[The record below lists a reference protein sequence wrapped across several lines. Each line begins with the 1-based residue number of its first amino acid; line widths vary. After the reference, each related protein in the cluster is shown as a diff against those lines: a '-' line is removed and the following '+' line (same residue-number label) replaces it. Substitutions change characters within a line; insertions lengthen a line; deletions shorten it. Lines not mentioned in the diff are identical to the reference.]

1 MPNSNLP
8 LPSPTRKGKKQSF
21 NFKET
26 QIMINAKL
34 ASQSHANHQTT
45 VKLSEQVS
53 IGGTELAI
61 IGGPCTVES
70 LEQMETVASQLA
82 AAPVQALRGGVY
94 KPRTSPYAFQGMG
107 VEGLQILADVR
118 SRYGIPVVTEVMSIG
133 QIEAVATH
141 ADMLQI
147 GSRNMQ
153 NFDLL
158 KALGQAG
165 KPILLKRG
173 LASTIEE
180 FVMAAEYILSHG
192 NPDVVLCERGI
203 RSFDNYT
210 RNVLD
215 LGAVAALKQITHLP
229 VIVDP
234 SHAVGKR
241 ELVAP
246 LAKAAIACGADGL
259 IIECHPEPEKSVSDA
274 RQALSL
280 EDMVDLV
287 HSLRP
292 VAAAVGRNISEVG
305 VGFNLKPAP
314 IHFSVKKPCGLTA

>member
-1 MPNSNLP
+1 ML
-8 LPSPTRKGKKQSF
+8 
-21 NFKET
+21 
-26 QIMINAKL
+26 NAKL
-34 ASQSHANHQTT
+34 AAASSPEHNSI
-45 VKLSEQVS
+45 VKLSEQVAF
-53 IGGTELAI
+53 GGNELVI

-70 LEQMETVASQLA
+70 RTQMELVATKLQH
-82 AAPVQALRGGVY
+82 APVQAIRGGVY

-107 VEGLQILADVR
+107 LEGLEILSEIR
-118 SRYGIPVVTEVMSIG
+118 RCHHIPVVTEVMSIG
-133 QIEAVATH
+133 QIEDIVAH

-158 KALGQAG
+158 KAVGQVD

-173 LASTIEE
+173 LSATIEE
-180 FVMAAEYILSHG
+180 FIMAAEYILSHG
-192 NPDVVLCERGI
+192 NSQVVLCERGI
-203 RSFDNYT
+203 RSFDSYT

-215 LGAVAALKQITHLP
+215 LGAVVALKQLTHLP

-234 SHAVGKR
+234 SHAVGLR

-246 LAKAAIACGADGL
+246 LAKAAVACGADGL

-280 EDMVDLV
+280 EDMVELV
-287 HSLRP
+287 HSLQP
-292 VAAAVGRNISEVG
+292 IAAAVGRKIAQPLQPQLAV
-305 VGFNLKPAP
+305 A
-314 IHFSVKKPCGLTA
+314 

>member
-1 MPNSNLP
+1 MNA
-8 LPSPTRKGKKQSF
+8 
-21 NFKET
+21 
-26 QIMINAKL
+26 AKL
-34 ASQSHANHQTT
+34 ASASHPNHQTV
-45 VKLSEQVS
+45 VKVSKQVA
-53 IGGTELAI
+53 IGGKELTI

-70 LEQMETVASQLA
+70 LEQMEIVATHLA
-82 AAPVQALRGGVY
+82 SAPVQMLRGGVY
-94 KPRTSPYAFQGMG
+94 KPRTSPYAFQGLG
-107 VEGLQILADVR
+107 LEGLKILADIRR
-118 SRYGIPVVTEVMSIG
+118 SHGIPIVTEVMSIG
-133 QIEAVATH
+133 QIDDLVAH
-141 ADMLQI
+141 ADMLQV

-165 KPILLKRG
+165 KPVLLKRG
-173 LASTIEE
+173 LAATIEE
-180 FVMAAEYILSHG
+180 FIMAAEYILSHG
-192 NPDVVLCERGI
+192 NPDVILCERGI

-246 LAKAAIACGADGL
+246 LAKAAVACGADGL

-280 EDMVDLV
+280 EDMVNLV
-287 HSLRP
+287 RSLKP
-292 VAAAVGRNISEVG
+292 VAESVGR
-305 VGFNLKPAP
+305 
-314 IHFSVKKPCGLTA
+314 SVAGINTLSRLTVLSA

>member
-1 MPNSNLP
+1 
-8 LPSPTRKGKKQSF
+8 
-21 NFKET
+21 
-26 QIMINAKL
+26 MINAKL
-34 ASQSHANHQTT
+34 AAQSHLNHQTI
-45 VKLSEQVS
+45 VKISEKVAF
-53 IGGTELAI
+53 GGEELVI

-70 LEQMETVASQLA
+70 LEQMEIVAQKLSTA
-82 AAPVQALRGGVY
+82 SVQGLRGGVY

-107 VEGLQILADVR
+107 EAGLEILAKVR
-118 SRYGIPVVTEVMSIG
+118 SHYNMPVVTEVMSIS
-133 QIEAVATH
+133 QIEVVAAH
-141 ADMLQI
+141 ADMLQV

-173 LASTIEE
+173 LAATIEE

-203 RSFDNYT
+203 RSFDDYT

-246 LAKAAIACGADGL
+246 LARAAIACGADGL

-280 EDMVDLV
+280 EDMVHLV
-287 HSLRP
+287 NSLKP
-292 VAAAVGRNISEVG
+292 VATAVGRSISEAIG
-305 VGFNLKPAP
+305 AGLEPAP
-314 IHFSVKKPCGLTA
+314 IFCAA

>member
-1 MPNSNLP
+1 ML
-8 LPSPTRKGKKQSF
+8 
-21 NFKET
+21 
-26 QIMINAKL
+26 NAKL
-34 ASQSHANHQTT
+34 ATKSHSDEVNAAAVLARRQNVDHQTI
-45 VKLSEQVS
+45 VKLTEQVTF
-53 IGGTELAI
+53 GGKELVI
-61 IGGPCTVES
+61 IGGPCSVES
-70 LEQMETVASQLA
+70 RLQMETVASQLA
-82 AAPVQALRGGVY
+82 LVPVQALRGGIY
-94 KPRTSPYAFQGMG
+94 KPRTSPYAFQGLG
-107 VEGLQILADVR
+107 LEGLQILAFIR
-118 SRYGIPVVTEVMSIG
+118 QRYGVPVVTEVMSIS
-133 QIEAVATH
+133 QIEAAAAD

-165 KPILLKRG
+165 KPVLLKRG
-173 LASTIEE
+173 LAATIEE

-192 NPDVVLCERGI
+192 NPAVVLCERGI
-203 RSFDNYT
+203 RSFDTYT

-215 LGAVAALKQITHLP
+215 LGAVVALKQLTNLP

-246 LAKAAIACGADGL
+246 LAKAAVACGADGL
-259 IIECHPEPEKSVSDA
+259 ITECHPEPEKSVSDA

-280 EDMVDLV
+280 EDMASLV

-292 VAAAVGRNISEVG
+292 VAASVGRSVAEVA
-305 VGFNLKPAP
+305 LPDSAA
-314 IHFSVKKPCGLTA
+314 LA

>member
-1 MPNSNLP
+1 
-8 LPSPTRKGKKQSF
+8 
-21 NFKET
+21 
-26 QIMINAKL
+26 MINAKL
-34 ASQSHANHQTT
+34 AAQSHSDHQTI
-45 VKLSEQVS
+45 VKLSETVAF
-53 IGGTELAI
+53 GGKELVV

-70 LEQMETVASQLA
+70 LEQMETVAQTLA

-107 VEGLQILADVR
+107 EEGLAVLAKVR
-118 SRYGIPVVTEVMSIG
+118 SRYNIPVVTEVMSIS
-133 QIEAVATH
+133 QIAVVAAH
-141 ADMLQI
+141 ADMLQV

-173 LASTIEE
+173 LAATIEE

-192 NPDVVLCERGI
+192 NADVVLCERGI

-241 ELVAP
+241 ELVTP
-246 LAKAAIACGADGL
+246 MAKAAIACGADGL

-274 RQALSL
+274 RQALCL
-280 EDMVDLV
+280 EDMVNLV
-287 HSLRP
+287 DSLKP
-292 VAAAVGRNISEVG
+292 IAAAVGRSIWEATG
-305 VGFNLKPAP
+305 ADLKSAP
-314 IHFSVKKPCGLTA
+314 VFCAA

>member
-1 MPNSNLP
+1 
-8 LPSPTRKGKKQSF
+8 
-21 NFKET
+21 
-26 QIMINAKL
+26 MINAKL
-34 ASQSHANHQTT
+34 ASQSHLHHQTI
-45 VKLSEQVS
+45 VNVSEKVAF
-53 IGGTELAI
+53 GGKELVI

-70 LEQMETVASQLA
+70 LEQMETVAQKLS

-107 VEGLQILADVR
+107 EEGLEILARVR
-118 SRYGIPVVTEVMSIG
+118 SRYNIPVVTEVMSIS
-133 QIEAVATH
+133 QIEAIATH
-141 ADMLQI
+141 ADMLQV

-173 LASTIEE
+173 LAATIEE

-192 NPDVVLCERGI
+192 NPNVVLCERGI
-203 RSFDNYT
+203 RSFDDYT

-215 LGAVAALKQITHLP
+215 LAAVAALKQITHLP

-241 ELVAP
+241 ELVAAM
-246 LAKAAIACGADGL
+246 AKAAVACGADGL

-287 HSLRP
+287 DSLRL
-292 VAAAVGRNISEVG
+292 VAAAVGRIIPQVG
-305 VGFNLKPAP
+305 VGFKPAP
-314 IHFSVKKPCGLTA
+314 IFCAA